1 MHLGM
6 TMRRTSLARQGAITL
21 LTMALASCVAPPEK
35 PAPRPVAPPPSPPPA
50 LPAAPPQQD
59 WRDVPL
65 TPGDWAWRGQAGQ
78 SSLAQYGVTGQA
90 VVFAL
95 RCDLTSRNIVFSRAG
110 ALTAPSGALSFT
122 TSFGSFA
129 LAAGNGGGQPAAIVA
144 QIGARDPRLDQLAF
158 SRGRF
163 MVDAPGQS
171 RLVLP
176 AWPEIARVIEDCRS

>member
-6 TMRRTSLARQGAITL
+6 TMRRISLARQGAITL
-21 LTMALASCVAPPEK
+21 LMMALACCVAPPQK
-35 PAPRPVAPPPSPPPA
+35 PAPRPAAPPPPPA
-50 LPAAPPQQD
+50 LLAAPPQQD

-65 TPGDWAWRGQAGQ
+65 TSGDWTWRAPPGE

-95 RCDLTSRNIVFSRAG
+95 RCDLASRNIVFSRAG
-110 ALTAPSGALSFT
+110 AFVTPSGALSFT

-129 LAAGNGGGQPAAIVA
+129 LAAGNGGGQPSAIVA
-144 QIGARDPRLDQLAF
+144 QVGARDPRLDQLAF

-163 MVDAPGQS
+163 LVNVPGQVQ
-171 RLVLP
+171 LVLP

>member
-1 MHLGM
+1 MHLTM
-6 TMRRTSLARQGAITL
+6 TMRRISLARQGAITL
-21 LTMALASCVAPPEK
+21 LMMVLASCVAPPEK
-35 PAPRPVAPPPSPPPA
+35 PAPRPVTPPPSPPV

-65 TPGDWAWRGQAGQ
+65 TQGDWTWRGQPGQ
-78 SSLAQYGVTGQA
+78 SSLAQYGVAGQA

-95 RCDLTSRNIVFSRAG
+95 RCDLASRNIVFSRAG
-110 ALTAPSGALSFT
+110 ALVTPSGALSFT

-129 LAAGNGGGQPAAIVA
+129 LAAGNGGGQPSAIVA
-144 QIGARDPRLDQLAF
+144 QIGARDPRLDQIAF

-163 MVDAPGQS
+163 LVNAPGQAQ
-171 RLVLP
+171 LVLP

>member
-6 TMRRTSLARQGAITL
+6 TTRRISLARQGAITL
-21 LTMALASCVAPPEK
+21 LMMALASCVAPPEK
-35 PAPRPVAPPPSPPPA
+35 PAPRPAAPPLPPA

-65 TPGDWAWRGQAGQ
+65 TPGDWAWRGQPGQ

-95 RCDLTSRNIVFSRAG
+95 RCDLAGRNIVFSRAG
-110 ALTAPSGALSFT
+110 ALVTPSGALSFT

-129 LAAGNGGGQPAAIVA
+129 LAAGNGGGQPSAIVA

-163 MVDAPGQS
+163 LVNVPGQAQ
-171 RLVLP
+171 LVLP

>member
-6 TMRRTSLARQGAITL
+6 TMRRIPLARQGAITL
-21 LTMALASCVAPPEK
+21 LMTVLASCVSPPEK
-35 PAPRPVAPPPSPPPA
+35 PTPRPVPPPPPPA

-65 TPGDWAWRGQAGQ
+65 TPGDWTWRGQPGQ
-78 SSLAQYGVTGQA
+78 GSIAQYGVTGQA
-90 VVFAL
+90 AVFAL
-95 RCDLTSRNIVFSRAG
+95 RCDVAGRNIVFSRAG
-110 ALTAPSGALSFT
+110 ALVAAPGALTFT

-129 LAAGNGGGQPAAIVA
+129 LAAGNGGGQPSAIVA

-163 MVDAPGQS
+163 LVNAPGQAQ
-171 RLVLP
+171 LVLP